1 MLDPVTKKTS
11 QFDPIRLFFTY
22 KGRINRQQYVL
33 GWLILV
39 ALYIPLTSFFQF
51 ISGVVFFE
59 RIWTISQIGFMALFI
74 VPHFFLMIKRLHDF
88 NTSGLFTLFIF
99 IPFLGQLIA
108 LPILILMSIFIK
120 GIAGANR
127 YNKDPQLLRPRPQ
140 YCNNCSAP
148 IKQYSAFCSSCGKN
162 FIR

>member
-11 QFDPIRLFFTY
+11 RFDPIRLFFTS

-39 ALYIPLTSFFQF
+39 ALYIPLGGFFQL
-51 ISGVVFFE
+51 ISGIVLFE
-59 RIWTISQIGFMALFI
+59 NIWVISQIGFMALFI
-74 VPHFFLMIKRLHDF
+74 IPHFFIMIKRLHDF

-99 IPFLGQLIA
+99 IPLLGQLVA
-108 LPILILMSIFIK
+108 LPILILMSIFIR
-120 GIAGANR
+120 GTTGTNR
-127 YNKDPQLLRPRPQ
+127 HNQDSQLPKLQPQ

-148 IKQYSAFCSSCGKN
+148 IRQHSKFCSSCGKN
-162 FIR
+162 ITR